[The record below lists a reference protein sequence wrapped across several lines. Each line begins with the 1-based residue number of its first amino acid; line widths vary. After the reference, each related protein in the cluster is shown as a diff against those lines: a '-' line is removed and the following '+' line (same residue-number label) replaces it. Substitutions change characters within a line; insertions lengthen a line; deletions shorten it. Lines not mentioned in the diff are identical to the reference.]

1 MRRNVTSTLLGF
13 AVVFVLCF
21 SCVQQLAGA
30 PEGDAAILHTDG
42 EFVKALTASD
52 AGSLGKLLDADFT
65 WTDSRGN
72 TLTRSDFLHA
82 IPKSDLGDEAGI
94 DLTER
99 TYGEVAAVSATRG
112 KTHVL
117 RLWVHRS
124 SGWRLLVSH
133 AVTQL
138 DQPSGSSGSGVN
150 TCENPCKG
158 VPFKPAN
165 ESEHAII
172 ASWQAL
178 ETGVTAH
185 DSAAWAP
192 HIADEF
198 VQISSNSD
206 HPISKKDRIATLDK
220 QKVSGVGSA
229 PSPLVSAKMFDFG
242 DSVVMTCLHQPY
254 TGKPIHVTRL
264 WIKRDGKWVMVI
276 SYQTTIQ
283 SGTAKSNSSSS

>member
-1 MRRNVTSTLLGF
+1 MKWNLRLNFLRAIIVL
-13 AVVFVLCF
+13 VFVPLFCCF
-21 SCVQQLAGA
+21 VPGLSRASS
-30 PEGDAAILHTDG
+30 GDPAVLQTDSQ
-42 EFVKALTASD
+42 FVKALSASD
-52 AGSLGKLLDADFT
+52 AGALGKVLDSDFT
-65 WTDSRGN
+65 WTDSQGN
-72 TLTRSDFLHA
+72 TLSRADFLRA
-82 IPKSDLGDEAGI
+82 TPKPILGDEAGV

-99 TYGEVAAVSATRG
+99 TYGEVAAVSASRD
-112 KTHVL
+112 KVHVL
-117 RLWVHRS
+117 RLWVRRPA
-124 SGWRLLVSH
+124 GWRLLVSH

-138 DQPSGSSGSGVN
+138 DQPSSSSGSGVN
-150 TCENPCKG
+150 TCENPCKE

-165 ESEHAII
+165 EAEQGII

-192 HIADEF
+192 HIAEEF

-206 HPISKKDRIATLDK
+206 HPISKKDRMATLDK
-220 QKVSGVGSA
+220 QKISGVGSA

-254 TGKPIHVTRL
+254 SGKPVHVTRL
-264 WIKRDGKWVMVI
+264 WIKRDGQWVMVI

-283 SGTAKSNSSSS
+283 SGTAKTS

>member
-1 MRRNVTSTLLGF
+1 MRRNIAVAFLG
-13 AVVFVLCF
+13 VFL
-21 SCVQQLAGA
+21 SCVYGVPRAAGA
-30 PEGDAAILHTDG
+30 SEGDAAILQTDS
-42 EFVKALTASD
+42 EFVKALNTAEAS
-52 AGSLGKLLDADFT
+52 ALGRLLDADFT
-65 WTDSRGN
+65 WTDSQGN
-72 TLTRSDFLHA
+72 TVSRANFLHA
-82 IPKSDLGDEAGI
+82 IPKPDLGDEAGA
-94 DLTER
+94 DRTQR
-99 TYGEVAAVSATRG
+99 TYGEVAAVSSSQG

-124 SGWRLLVSH
+124 GGWRLLVSH

-138 DQPSGSSGSGVN
+138 EQPSSSSGSGVN
-150 TCENPCKG
+150 TCENPCKE

-165 ESEHAII
+165 GSEGAII

-206 HPISKKDRIATLDK
+206 HPISKKDRMATLDR
-220 QKVSGVGSA
+220 QKVSGMGSA
-229 PSPLVSAKMFDFG
+229 PSPLLSAKMFDFG

-254 TGKPIHVTRL
+254 TGKPVRVTRL
-264 WIKRDGKWVMVI
+264 WIKRDGQWVMVI

-283 SGTAKSNSSSS
+283 SETAQTSSSAS